1 MAQKIKAIIFDL
13 DGVIVDTAVFHY
25 LAWKKLANTMGFD
38 LTEAQNE
45 QLKGISR
52 MESLDILLKIGNK
65 GSLSTAE
72 KQQLA
77 TSKNKWYRENI
88 LKMTPKDILP
98 GVMEFLETLKNAD
111 YKMAIGS
118 SSKNA
123 GTILERIGLSKNAG
137 TILERI
143 GLENYFDAVV
153 DGTKISR
160 SKPDPEV
167 FLKGAQELNIPP
179 EQCLV
184 FEDAES
190 GIEAAK
196 NAGMKTIGVGKPENL
211 PKADKVIPG
220 FQNVNISII
229 ENS

>member
-1 MAQKIKAIIFDL
+1 MTQKIKAIIFDL

-25 LAWKKLANTMGFD
+25 QAWKKLANSMGFD

-45 QLKGISR
+45 KLKGISR
-52 MESLDILLKIGNK
+52 LESLDILLEIGKIN
-65 GSLSTAE
+65 SMSDEE

-77 TSKNKWYRENI
+77 TKKNEWYRENI
-88 LKMTPKDILP
+88 LKMTPQDILP
-98 GVMEFLETLKNAD
+98 GVKNFLAELKKAD
-111 YKMAIGS
+111 YKIAIGS

-123 GTILERIGLSKNAG
+123 GTILERIGMKNF
-137 TILERI
+137 
-143 GLENYFDAVV
+143 FDAVV
-153 DGTKISR
+153 DGTKITR

-196 NAGMKTIGVGKPENL
+196 NAGMKTIGVGNPENL

-229 ENS
+229 ENN

>member
-25 LAWKKLANTMGFD
+25 QAWKKLANTMGFD

-45 QLKGISR
+45 RLKGISR
-52 MESLDILLKIGNK
+52 LESLDILLEIGK
-65 GSLSTAE
+65 TDAIPDEE

-77 TSKNKWYRENI
+77 TSKNEWYRENI
-88 LKMTPKDILP
+88 LKMTPRDILP
-98 GVMEFLETLKNAD
+98 GVKDFLEELKKAH
-111 YKMAIGS
+111 YKIAIGS

-123 GTILERIGLSKNAG
+123 GTILERIGMKDF
-137 TILERI
+137 
-143 GLENYFDAVV
+143 FDAVV
-153 DGTKISR
+153 DGTKITR

-211 PKADKVIPG
+211 PKADMVIPG

-229 ENS
+229 ENN

>member
-1 MAQKIKAIIFDL
+1 MTQKIKAIIFDL
-13 DGVIVDTAVFHY
+13 DGVIVDTAIFHFQ
-25 LAWKKLANTMGFD
+25 AWKKLANSMGFD

-52 MESLDILLKIGNK
+52 LESLDILLEIGKID
-65 GSLSTAE
+65 SISDEE

-77 TSKNKWYRENI
+77 TRKNEWYRENI
-88 LKMTPKDILP
+88 LKMTPRDILP
-98 GVMEFLETLKNAD
+98 GVKNFLEELKKAH
-111 YKMAIGS
+111 YKIAIGS

-123 GTILERIGLSKNAG
+123 GTILERIGMKDF
-137 TILERI
+137 
-143 GLENYFDAVV
+143 FDAVV
-153 DGTKISR
+153 DGTKITR

-167 FLKGAQELNIPP
+167 FLKGAQELHIPP
-179 EQCLV
+179 KQCLV

>member
-1 MAQKIKAIIFDL
+1 MTQKIKAIIFDL

-25 LAWKKLANTMGFD
+25 QAWKKLANSMGFD

-45 QLKGISR
+45 KLKGISR
-52 MESLDILLKIGNK
+52 LESLDILLEIGKIN
-65 GSLSTAE
+65 SMSDEE

-77 TSKNKWYRENI
+77 TKKNEWYRENI
-88 LKMTPKDILP
+88 LKMTPQDILP
-98 GVMEFLETLKNAD
+98 GVKNFLEELKKAD
-111 YKMAIGS
+111 YKIAIGS

-123 GTILERIGLSKNAG
+123 GTILERIGMKNF
-137 TILERI
+137 
-143 GLENYFDAVV
+143 FDAVV
-153 DGTKISR
+153 DGTKITR

-196 NAGMKTIGVGKPENL
+196 NAGMKTIGVGNPENL

-229 ENS
+229 ENN

>member
-25 LAWKKLANTMGFD
+25 QAWKKLANSMGFD

-45 QLKGISR
+45 KLKGISR
-52 MESLDILLKIGNK
+52 LESLDILLEIGK
-65 GSLSTAE
+65 TDAISDEE

-77 TSKNKWYRENI
+77 TRKNEWYRENI
-88 LKMTPKDILP
+88 LKMTPRDILP
-98 GVMEFLETLKNAD
+98 GVKNFLEELKKAH
-111 YKMAIGS
+111 YKIAIGS

-123 GTILERIGLSKNAG
+123 GTILERIGMKDF
-137 TILERI
+137 
-143 GLENYFDAVV
+143 FDALV
-153 DGTKISR
+153 DGTKITR

-211 PKADKVIPG
+211 PQADMVIPG

>member
-13 DGVIVDTAVFHY
+13 DGVIVDTAIFHFQ
-25 LAWKKLANTMGFD
+25 AWKKLANTMGFD

-52 MESLDILLKIGNK
+52 LESLDILLEIGKID
-65 GSLSTAE
+65 SISDEE

-77 TSKNKWYRENI
+77 TRKNEWYRENI
-88 LKMTPKDILP
+88 LKMTPRDILP
-98 GVMEFLETLKNAD
+98 GVKNFLEELKKAH
-111 YKMAIGS
+111 YKIAIGS

-123 GTILERIGLSKNAG
+123 GTILERIGMKDF
-137 TILERI
+137 
-143 GLENYFDAVV
+143 FDAVV
-153 DGTKISR
+153 DGTKITR

-167 FLKGAQELNIPP
+167 FLKGAQELHIPP
-179 EQCLV
+179 KQCLV

>member
-1 MAQKIKAIIFDL
+1 MTQKIKAIIFDL

-25 LAWKKLANTMGFD
+25 QAWKKLANSMGFD

-52 MESLDILLKIGNK
+52 LESLDILLEIGKID
-65 GSLSTAE
+65 SISDEE

-77 TSKNKWYRENI
+77 TRKNEWYRENI
-88 LKMTPKDILP
+88 LKMTPRDILP
-98 GVMEFLETLKNAD
+98 GVKNFLKDLKKAH
-111 YKMAIGS
+111 YKIAIGS

-123 GTILERIGLSKNAG
+123 GTILERIGMKNF
-137 TILERI
+137 
-143 GLENYFDAVV
+143 FDAVV
-153 DGTKISR
+153 DGTKITR

-184 FEDAES
+184 FEDADS

-196 NAGMKTIGVGKPENL
+196 NAGMKTIGVGSSENL

-229 ENS
+229 ENN

>member
-25 LAWKKLANTMGFD
+25 QAWKKLANSMGFD
-38 LTEAQNE
+38 LTETQNE
-45 QLKGISR
+45 RLKGISR
-52 MESLDILLKIGNK
+52 LESLDILLEIGK
-65 GSLSTAE
+65 TDAISDEE

-77 TSKNKWYRENI
+77 TSKNEWYRENI

-98 GVMEFLETLKNAD
+98 GVKNFLQELKKAH
-111 YKMAIGS
+111 YKIAIGS

-123 GTILERIGLSKNAG
+123 GTILERIGMKDF
-137 TILERI
+137 
-143 GLENYFDAVV
+143 FDAVV
-153 DGTKISR
+153 DGTKITR

-167 FLKGAQELNIPP
+167 FLKGARELNISP

-229 ENS
+229 EK

>member
-1 MAQKIKAIIFDL
+1 MTQKIKAIIFDL
-13 DGVIVDTAVFHY
+13 DGVIVDTAIFHFQ
-25 LAWKKLANTMGFD
+25 AWKKLANTMGFD

-52 MESLDILLKIGNK
+52 LESLDILLEIGKTDAVSNE
-65 GSLSTAE
+65 E

-77 TSKNKWYRENI
+77 TRKNEWYRENI
-88 LKMTPKDILP
+88 LKMTPQDILP
-98 GVMEFLETLKNAD
+98 GVKNFLEELKKAD
-111 YKMAIGS
+111 YKIAIGS

-123 GTILERIGLSKNAG
+123 GTILKRIGMKDF
-137 TILERI
+137 I
-143 GLENYFDAVV
+143 DAVV
-153 DGTKISR
+153 DGTKITR

-220 FQNVNISII
+220 FKNINISII

>member
-1 MAQKIKAIIFDL
+1 MTQKIKAIIFDL
-13 DGVIVDTAVFHY
+13 DGVIVDTAIFHFQ
-25 LAWKKLANTMGFD
+25 AWKKLANTMDFE

-52 MESLDILLKIGNK
+52 LESLDILLEIGKID
-65 GSLSTAE
+65 SISDEE

-77 TSKNKWYRENI
+77 TRKNEWYRENI
-88 LKMTPKDILP
+88 LKMTPRDILP
-98 GVMEFLETLKNAD
+98 GVKNFLEELKKAH
-111 YKMAIGS
+111 YKIAIGS

-123 GTILERIGLSKNAG
+123 GTILERIGMKDF
-137 TILERI
+137 
-143 GLENYFDAVV
+143 FDVVV
-153 DGTKISR
+153 DGTKITR

-229 ENS
+229 KNS

>member
-25 LAWKKLANTMGFD
+25 QAWKKLANSMGFD
-38 LTEAQNE
+38 LTETQNE
-45 QLKGISR
+45 RLKGISR
-52 MESLDILLKIGNK
+52 LESLDILLEIGK
-65 GSLSTAE
+65 TDAISDEE

-77 TSKNKWYRENI
+77 TSKNEWYRENI

-98 GVMEFLETLKNAD
+98 GVKNFLQELKKAH
-111 YKMAIGS
+111 YKIAIGS

-123 GTILERIGLSKNAG
+123 GTILERIGMKDF
-137 TILERI
+137 
-143 GLENYFDAVV
+143 FDAVV
-153 DGTKISR
+153 DGTKITR

-167 FLKGAQELNIPP
+167 FLKGARELNISP

>member
-123 GTILERIGLSKNAG
+123 GTILERIGLK
-137 TILERI
+137 
-143 GLENYFDAVV
+143 NYFDAVV

>member
-1 MAQKIKAIIFDL
+1 MTQKIKAIIFDL
-13 DGVIVDTAVFHY
+13 DGVIVDTAIFHFQ
-25 LAWKKLANTMGFD
+25 AWKKLANSMGFD

-52 MESLDILLKIGNK
+52 LESLDILLEIGKID
-65 GSLSTAE
+65 SISDEE

-77 TSKNKWYRENI
+77 TRKNEWYRENI
-88 LKMTPKDILP
+88 LKMTPRDILP
-98 GVMEFLETLKNAD
+98 GVKNFLEELKKAH
-111 YKMAIGS
+111 YKIAIGS

-123 GTILERIGLSKNAG
+123 GTILERIGMKDF
-137 TILERI
+137 
-143 GLENYFDAVV
+143 FDAVV
-153 DGTKISR
+153 DGTKITR

-167 FLKGAQELNIPP
+167 FLKGAKELHIPP
-179 EQCLV
+179 KQCLV

-211 PKADKVIPG
+211 PKADKVIPC